1 MASKR
6 THAPQ
11 QAASH
16 SIASP
21 APASSFARSA
31 TGGGRAISLAYRI
44 RRVDFLIACRQSR
57 LTVLANI
64 RFRVC
69 IAART
74 AHAETHHAIFRP
86 QGRKRSRWEPSREG
100 GPPNSDKVMYPRRSR
115 ICCTERVTLALSLSW
130 PDLRETLIINAVEA
144 AR

>member
-1 MASKR
+1 MKSDALW

-11 QAASH
+11 QSASH

-21 APASSFARSA
+21 VRVSSFARSA
-31 TGGGRAISLAYRI
+31 TGRATILAYRI
-44 RRVDFLIACRQSR
+44 RRVDFSIACRQSR

-74 AHAETHHAIFRP
+74 AHVETHHAIFRP
-86 QGRKRSRWEPSREG
+86 QGRKRSRWEPSREA

-115 ICCTERVTLALSLSW
+115 ICCTERVTLDLSLSW
-130 PDLRETLIINAVEA
+130 RDLRETLIINAVEA